1 MRHYVVKNFL
11 HVSLSMIVLFFTNK
25 YAAYNKKKYIYNTFI
40 LLKTL
45 QKYFNDCLSFK
56 TINRHILDI

>member
-25 YAAYNKKKYIYNTFI
+25 YAAYNKKNTYTTHLFYLRLYKNI
-40 LLKTL
+40 SMIVYHLKQL
-45 QKYFNDCLSFK
+45 
-56 TINRHILDI
+56 IDIF